1 MQRPAG
7 CSSGSTAFSSL
18 LLWRHIEF
26 DEQFFTM
33 ILHQAVAGHLVNS
46 AVPPAQVLL
55 ASQSLT
61 QPLFDAL
68 CTFP

>member
-1 MQRPAG
+1 M
-7 CSSGSTAFSSL
+7 
-18 LLWRHIEF
+18 WRHIEF